1 MLYEIYCDK
10 FHKQTVKFNE
20 GFNAVLGTNTGDNS
34 IGKST
39 FMLIIDF
46 AFGGDTYSK
55 SDDILKNI
63 GSHKVCFKFK
73 FDDQFFC
80 FSRSIDNSNIVNKC
94 DDKYNTIETIS
105 NDTYCKWLADKYGI
119 TMYGITFRDAVGRYI
134 RVYGK
139 ENCDEK
145 RPLHYVPQ
153 EQGSK
158 AVTAF
163 LKLFNC
169 YKEIKGFED
178 QLKKSD
184 EAKSIYEKA
193 QKLDYVAKIG
203 KQKYNANEKE
213 IKNIEKE
220 IQELSKHFDKNLF
233 DADSLASENA
243 IQIKKQLS
251 SAKRLRSKIKG
262 RLSVLE
268 DDQEYKFSSTSN
280 TYEELNKFF
289 PNVDLKHLGEI
300 EEFHQKIAR
309 IFKDEIA
316 QEKTKLESQLAEYNS
331 IVEDLEKQLEAL
343 VTNPKVS
350 QIVLQKHADLVSNK
364 KRLLEENKAYLK
376 LQELTQ
382 AKKGDEEKLKNAKE
396 TKLGKIEKKVNS
408 EMDRINGL
416 LYSQKYN
423 APEIHFTDSSYS
435 FKTPD
440 DTGTGIAYKGL
451 VVFDLSIMHL
461 TQVPILVHDSVVLK
475 QISDDAIEGIVNQ
488 YIDCKKQVI
497 IALDKQDTY
506 SQKTSSLLD
515 SYSILNLAPNG
526 EELFGRSW
534 AKKSK

>member
-203 KQKYNANEKE
+203 KQKNNANEKE

-300 EEFHQKIAR
+300 EEFHQK
-309 IFKDEIA
+309 
-316 QEKTKLESQLAEYNS
+316 NC
-331 IVEDLEKQLEAL
+331 
-343 VTNPKVS
+343 
-350 QIVLQKHADLVSNK
+350 
-364 KRLLEENKAYLK
+364 EN
-376 LQELTQ
+376 
-382 AKKGDEEKLKNAKE
+382 
-396 TKLGKIEKKVNS
+396 
-408 EMDRINGL
+408 
-416 LYSQKYN
+416 
-423 APEIHFTDSSYS
+423 F
-435 FKTPD
+435 
-440 DTGTGIAYKGL
+440 
-451 VVFDLSIMHL
+451 
-461 TQVPILVHDSVVLK
+461 
-475 QISDDAIEGIVNQ
+475 
-488 YIDCKKQVI
+488 
-497 IALDKQDTY
+497 
-506 SQKTSSLLD
+506 
-515 SYSILNLAPNG
+515 
-526 EELFGRSW
+526 
-534 AKKSK
+534 